1 LWRDMPAKHPGLQTA
16 KDQRAGY
23 YLSRNR
29 PIPQFPRG
37 LESRRVI
44 YGCVDLRYG
53 IVRAGGAGM
62 VTALGPH
69 IDDCCRATL
78 KRFADHIYSAWRIQ
92 KKLAD
97 ESLPKHKHTHIDK
110 INCSRLSTGATFVIE
125 LYIGCRYRIPKY

>member
-1 LWRDMPAKHPGLQTA
+1 MPVDYPGLRVA
-16 KDQRAGY
+16 LDQRAGY

-29 PIPQFPRG
+29 PIPEFPRG

-44 YGCVDLRYG
+44 YGIADLRYG

-78 KRFADHIYSAWRIQ
+78 KRFSDHIYSARRIQ
-92 KKLAD
+92 LELAD
-97 ESLPKHKHTHIDK
+97 ESIPEHKQNPVVK
-110 INCSRLSTGATFVIE
+110 KQR
-125 LYIGCRYRIPKY
+125 